1 MAIEEAVHSAAVRS
15 EAVHLEQDPAS
26 AHMPLV
32 SLSDVALTGIYEIS
46 KILTGPNRLETTL
59 SSVVNLLSSFLQMR
73 HGVISLLEDDGI
85 PDITVGV
92 GWNEGTDERY
102 RARLPE
108 KAIGQ
113 VIATAVPL
121 IAENVASHPAFSA
134 ADATAL
140 GASEDTRVSF
150 IGVPIRVASRVIGTL
165 TIDRVWDGRAVFRL
179 DSDVRFLTMV
189 ANLIGQ
195 TVQLHR
201 VVSRDR
207 ERLMA
212 ESGRL
217 QKELSELKPAR
228 ERRKVYVDGIVGD
241 SPEIRALLEKITIV
255 AKSHSPVLLR
265 GESGTGKELIA
276 KAIHELSNRA
286 KGPFIK
292 LNCAALPESVL
303 ESELFGHEKGAFT
316 GAVGAR
322 KGRFELA
329 DKGTLFLDE
338 IGEISPAFQAKL
350 LRVLQEQEF
359 ERVGGSHTLKVN
371 VRVVAATNRNLE
383 EAVARNE
390 FRADLY
396 YRISVIPILVPSLRD
411 RRGDIPLLANEF
423 LDRFNRENAREL
435 EFGRDAMDVLLHCGF
450 PGNVREL
457 ENCVQRTAT
466 LAQGEAIHRDDFAC
480 RHNECL
486 SALLWRN
493 PADIGTR
500 RPVDIP
506 LPVVS
511 PPPPAGAGEPAN
523 SNHAP
528 RGAAPVSAPMPSPM
542 GAPMGAPVSSPMSSP
557 MSAPMSAPAAAS
569 GSVAVARPAGDL
581 DDMSERE
588 RLVDAMERAG
598 WVQAKAA
605 RLLGLTPRQIGYALK
620 KHDIEIK
627 RF

>member
-1 MAIEEAVHSAAVRS
+1 MVHNEMLDVERS
-15 EAVHLEQDPAS
+15 HLMEDRS
-26 AHMPLV
+26 HDGRHAHVPLV

-46 KILTGPNRLETTL
+46 KILTAPNRLETTL
-59 SSVVNLLSSFLQMR
+59 STVVNLLSSFMQMR
-73 HGVISLLEDDGI
+73 HGVISLLADDGI
-85 PDITVGV
+85 PDITVGA
-92 GWNEGTDERY
+92 GWHEGTDERY

-134 ADATAL
+134 ADAAVL
-140 GASEDTRVSF
+140 GASDQVRVSF
-150 IGVPIRVASRVIGTL
+150 IGVPIRVASRIIGTL
-165 TIDRVWDGRAVFRL
+165 TIDRVWDGHSVFRL

-217 QKELSELKPAR
+217 QKELLELKPAATRDR
-228 ERRKVYVDGIVGD
+228 ERKKVYVDGIIGE
-241 SPEIRALLEKITIV
+241 SREIRALLEKIQIV

-276 KAIHELSNRA
+276 KAIHELSTRA

-359 ERVGGSHTLKVN
+359 ERVGGSHTIKVN

-411 RRGDIPLLANEF
+411 RRCDIPLLADEF
-423 LDRFNRENAREL
+423 LARFNREN
-435 EFGRDAMDVLLHCGF
+435 GRDLAFDREAVDVLLGCGF

-466 LAQGEAIHRDDFAC
+466 LAQGHSIVSDDFAC

-486 SALLWRN
+486 SALLWRSPPGEIGARR
-493 PADIGTR
+493 PAD
-500 RPVDIP
+500 V
-506 LPVVS
+506 LPASVVAAS
-511 PPPPAGAGEPAN
+511 SAEVRAPEFPSADTLVKLTVPAPT
-523 SNHAP
+523 
-528 RGAAPVSAPMPSPM
+528 V
-542 GAPMGAPVSSPMSSP
+542 
-557 MSAPMSAPAAAS
+557 PAAAPAPVRVPV
-569 GSVAVARPAGDL
+569 VADEEL
-581 DDMSERE
+581 DERE

>member
-1 MAIEEAVHSAAVRS
+1 MVHNEALQVER
-15 EAVHLEQDPAS
+15 EQPR
-26 AHMPLV
+26 AHVPLV

-46 KILTGPNRLETTL
+46 KILTAPNRLETTL
-59 SSVVNLLSSFLQMR
+59 SSVVSLLSSFMQMR

-85 PDITVGV
+85 PNITVGA
-92 GWNEGTDERY
+92 GWNEGTDARY

-121 IAENVASHPAFSA
+121 IAENVASHPAFA
-134 ADATAL
+134 PADVAAL
-140 GASEDTRVSF
+140 GASEETRVSW
-150 IGVPIRVASRVIGTL
+150 IGVPLRVGARVIGTL
-165 TIDRVWDGRAVFRL
+165 TIDRVWDGRSVFRL

-217 QKELSELKPAR
+217 QKELSELKPHTGSR
-228 ERRKVYVDGIVGD
+228 ERKRVFVDGIIGE
-241 SPEIRALLEKITIV
+241 SREIRALLDKIMIV

-276 KAIHELSNRA
+276 KAIHEMSPRA

-338 IGEISPAFQAKL
+338 IGEISPSFQAKL

-383 EAVARNE
+383 EAVAKNE

-396 YRISVIPILVPSLRD
+396 YRISVIPVIVPSLRD
-411 RRGDIPLLANEF
+411 RRVDIPLLANEF
-423 LDRFNRENAREL
+423 LDRFNREN
-435 EFGRDAMDVLLHCGF
+435 GRDLAFNPDAMEVLMGCGF

-466 LAQGEAIHRDDFAC
+466 LAQGGAIVSDDFAC
-480 RHNECL
+480 KHNECL
-486 SALLWRN
+486 SALLWRS
-493 PADIGTR
+493 PAEAATR
-500 RPVDIP
+500 RPVEIP
-506 LPVVS
+506 LPVMPSVVA
-511 PPPPAGAGEPAN
+511 PIGGEPAN
-523 SNHAP
+523 SNTVTKLPLPLVAP
-528 RGAAPVSAPMPSPM
+528 QPLL
-542 GAPMGAPVSSPMSSP
+542 
-557 MSAPMSAPAAAS
+557 PAAAP
-569 GSVAVARPAGDL
+569 AVAPARPTALDEDL
-581 DDMSERE
+581 SERE

>member
-1 MAIEEAVHSAAVRS
+1 MPFEDVVSVERDAA
-15 EAVHLEQDPAS
+15 Q
-26 AHMPLV
+26 AHVPLV

-46 KILTGPNRLETTL
+46 KILTAPTRLETTL
-59 SSVVNLLSSFLQMR
+59 SSVVNLLSSFMQMR

-85 PDITVGV
+85 PDITVGA

-121 IAENVASHPAFSA
+121 IAENVSSHPAFSP
-134 ADATAL
+134 ADVTAL
-140 GASEDTRVSF
+140 GATDDTRVSF

-165 TIDRVWDGRAVFRL
+165 TIDRVWDGRSVFRL

-217 QKELSELKPAR
+217 QKELSELKPMR
-228 ERRKVYVDGIVGD
+228 ERKKVYVDGIVGD
-241 SPEIRALLEKITIV
+241 SPEIRALLDKITIV

-276 KAIHELSNRA
+276 KAIHELSGRA

-359 ERVGGSHTLKVN
+359 ERVGGTHTIKVN

-396 YRISVIPILVPSLRD
+396 YRISVIPVLVPSLRD

-423 LDRFNRENAREL
+423 LDRFNRDNGRDL
-435 EFGRDAMDVLLHCGF
+435 LFGRDAIDVLMHCGF

-466 LAQGEAIHRDDFAC
+466 LAQGSAIHSDDFAC

-493 PADIGTR
+493 PTDIATR

-506 LPVVS
+506 LPVVAAAHG
-511 PPPPAGAGEPAN
+511 AGAAASEPAN
-523 SNHAP
+523 SNTAP
-528 RGAAPVSAPMPSPM
+528 HGAFGVPPASVTVPVPALPGALAGPAPA
-542 GAPMGAPVSSPMSSP
+542 SSPLVRTASP
-557 MSAPMSAPAAAS
+557 EF
-569 GSVAVARPAGDL
+569 